1 MRCRCLQRNSGFGAP
16 PFSSRGRACN
26 RRCLPPATD
35 KAIVGSGRS
44 GGRPVLVE
52 AGEVRVSLQPLLD
65 ASLVIQAHAFAA
77 MAAFILGVIQLLA
90 PKGTLPHRT
99 IGLVWIA
106 LMLIV
111 AGTSAFIYRPTQP
124 GDPFWARFSLIHL
137 FTIITAYGLI
147 HGGYLLARGGPALKY
162 HARPF
167 ISVFIGGLV
176 IAGVLAFLPGRIM
189 HEVVFGAR

>member
-1 MRCRCLQRNSGFGAP
+1 M
-16 PFSSRGRACN
+16 
-26 RRCLPPATD
+26 
-35 KAIVGSGRS
+35 
-44 GGRPVLVE
+44 
-52 AGEVRVSLQPLLD
+52 SLQPLLD

-137 FTIITAYGLI
+137 SRSSPRTASFTAAICWRVA
-147 HGGYLLARGGPALKY
+147 APR
-162 HARPF
+162 
-167 ISVFIGGLV
+167 
-176 IAGVLAFLPGRIM
+176 
-189 HEVVFGAR
+189 